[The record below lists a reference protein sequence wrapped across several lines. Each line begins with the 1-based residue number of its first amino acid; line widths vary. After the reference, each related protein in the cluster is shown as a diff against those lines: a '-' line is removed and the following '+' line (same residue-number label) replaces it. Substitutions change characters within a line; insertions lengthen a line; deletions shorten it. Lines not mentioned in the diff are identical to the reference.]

1 MVEYDPRKLPQ
12 DAVVRLIEM
21 SHRHIQ
27 VVEALEPIASRRLIL
42 PIVFDHPEIRQAEQR
57 YSEMQRSKAAYL
69 PDNVTYIQENNSL
82 MSQDSLFALL
92 KQTRM
97 LVVAVGFMT
106 GLPLLLPLDP
116 RARIV
121 AQKYNPTR
129 ITTPAGAIGIGGSM
143 ICIYPAQQPG
153 GYMLVGRTIPVW
165 DMHALRPGFSS
176 RGRPWLCEPF
186 DVVEFHEVRLAEYER
201 ILNDFEAG
209 TYDLSVEDC
218 MFDVAE
224 ELALEKTISAL
235 PETIAFRKRQKSSA
249 EAMRIREDGLY
260 TAWLSEQAS
269 LQPIEDG
276 ETEDEVLF
284 TGFVSP
290 HSGKTYRVLVLPG
303 DRIEA
308 GQALVVLESMK
319 MEITVSA
326 TEEHAGYIV
335 KRIVGKEGSVVSSG
349 TTLIFLYKDE

>member
-12 DAVVRLIEM
+12 DAVVRLIEG

-27 VVEALEPIASRRLIL
+27 VAETLEPLASRRLVL

-82 MSQDSLFALL
+82 MSRDAVFSLL
-92 KQTRM
+92 KKTRM

-129 ITTPAGAIGIGGSM
+129 ISTPAGAIGIGGSIM
-143 ICIYPAQQPG
+143 CIYPTQQPG

-186 DVVEFHEVRLAEYER
+186 DVIEFREVSLAEYDR
-201 ILNDFEAG
+201 ILDDFEAG

-218 MFDVAE
+218 MFDVAQ

-235 PETIAFRKRQKSSA
+235 PETTAFRKSQKSSA
-249 EAMRIREDGLY
+249 EAMRLREEDLY
-260 TAWLSEQAS
+260 AAWLSEQAV
-269 LQPIEDG
+269 LQPVADG
-276 ETEDEVLF
+276 ETKDELLL
-284 TGFVSP
+284 TRFVSP
-290 HSGKTYRVLVLPG
+290 HSGKIYRVLVRPG
-303 DRIEA
+303 DRIES

-326 TEEHAGYIV
+326 TKDYAGFIV
-335 KRIVGKEGSVVSSG
+335 KRIVGKEGSIVSPD
-349 TTLIFLYKDE
+349 TTLMFLE